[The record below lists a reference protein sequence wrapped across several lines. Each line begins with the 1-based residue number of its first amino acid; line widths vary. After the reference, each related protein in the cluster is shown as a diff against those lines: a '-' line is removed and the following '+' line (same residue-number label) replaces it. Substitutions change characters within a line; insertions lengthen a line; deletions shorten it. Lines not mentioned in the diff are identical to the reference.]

1 MNRPFFSV
9 LLPAYNARA
18 HIRRAVSDL
27 AAQTFRDFEIV
38 VVDDGST
45 DGTADIVNSFS
56 DPRIRLLRL
65 PENRGLVGALNAGL
79 AEARGKWIA
88 RQDADDRCRP
98 DRLGRQNELISR
110 NPEAVLFY
118 SWATLIDERGWWR
131 GTLRPPPDDA
141 GLRWDLCFRNPVP
154 HTSAVFPADL
164 VRNEMG
170 GYSGDNV
177 TADFDLW
184 SRLMRKGCAVGDKEC
199 LVSYRNHGSSIMGR
213 ENSSAE
219 KRSNTGLR
227 EILIRNLREWSGASD
242 SEAERIASTWLA
254 PAEAGWAGY
263 FSLREKLA
271 QSSSNPNPGLIAEED
286 YTLMHRALAVSVK
299 CAATMLS
306 AMRSVCPARHAALPQ
321 PRTIITRMMRGF

>member
-1 MNRPFFSV
+1 
-9 LLPAYNARA
+9 
-18 HIRRAVSDL
+18 
-27 AAQTFRDFEIV
+27 
-38 VVDDGST
+38 
-45 DGTADIVNSFS
+45 
-56 DPRIRLLRL
+56 
-65 PENRGLVGALNAGL
+65 VGALNAGL

-98 DRLGRQNELISR
+98 DRLGRQSQLISQ
-110 NPEAVLFY
+110 NPDAVLFY

-131 GTLRPPPDDA
+131 GILRPPVDDA

-154 HTSAVFPADL
+154 HTSAVFSADL

-184 SRLMRKGCAVGDKEC
+184 SRLMRKGCAAGDNAR

-219 KRSNTGLR
+219 KRSDNGLR
-227 EILIRNLREWSGASD
+227 GILIRNLCEWSGASD
-242 SEAERIASTWLA
+242 SDAERIASTWLA

-271 QSSSNPNPGLIAEED
+271 KGSANQNVGLIAEED
-286 YTLMHRALAVSVK
+286 YTLMHRALGVSVK

-321 PRTIITRMMRGF
+321 PRTIITRLMRGF